1 MEHNKILRLVFTGLL
16 TALVC
21 VATMVIKIPVPAT
34 GGYLNLGDA
43 FVLISGWLLGPAYG
57 FFAAGVGSCLTDLL
71 AGYFSYV
78 PGTFLIKGCMGL
90 VAALLM
96 FKGKGGKAMRIVSAL
111 AAEVIMVLGYFLY
124 ENFVLGYG
132 MGAAASVLP
141 NMLQGAA
148 GFVIGLC
155 LYALLE
161 KTGLQEKL
169 K

>member
-1 MEHNKILRLVFTGLL
+1 MEHNKILRLVFTGLM

-43 FVLISGWLLGPAYG
+43 FVLISGWLLGPLYG

-96 FKGKGGKAMRIVSAL
+96 FRGKGGRVTRIVSAL
-111 AAEVIMVLGYFLY
+111 VAEFLMVAGYFLY

-148 GFVIGLC
+148 GFVIGLF
-155 LYALLE
+155 LFELLE